1 MIEVKFELYGTD
13 GCHLCELA
21 EHLLAEHLLV
31 EVDQLAVAKA
41 VSKVVS
47 KVIVKRVDIIDDERL
62 VEAYGTTIP
71 VIKNTQSGFEM
82 NWPFDAAQLVN
93 FLSS

>member
-1 MIEVKFELYGTD
+1 MEVKFELYGTD

-21 EHLLAEHLLV
+21 EQLLAEL
-31 EVDQLAVAKA
+31 DQLA
-41 VSKVVS
+41 VS

-71 VIKNTQSGFEM
+71 VIKNTHSGFEM
-82 NWPFDAAQLVN
+82 NWPFDAAQLAD
-93 FLSS
+93 FLAGRSEK